1 MRRNLLRAM
10 LLVVPMFF
18 GASPAWSQSAGSAEN
33 TSSVI
38 IRTTYYDDAP
48 GGRHVAFADPTEAT
62 QDDILSDLSDSTPV
76 QEAKPIVPAEAPVEP
91 VPAGVPVATP
101 AAAAAS
107 GPVLQGQVPSSPLN
121 GPQGFESSGAVSF
134 ADGDDN
140 LGCEGGCDS
149 CDCWPG
155 CDNCPSSSLTVFAGV
170 ESWRG
175 VSEIDWPNNNGG
187 SFGFNYGTSFGILKD
202 AGIGFQI
209 GGSYGIY
216 DWSGRSS
223 VADQTSAQQQIFLT
237 TGFFTKA
244 DADSHWS
251 AGVVYDFMINTNFG
265 AAASD
270 GTLGQWRGQIG
281 YALSTRNEIGLWGA
295 ARDRSINQSDLTYHG
310 VDQLN
315 LFWHHKFEQGA
326 DSSLWI
332 GVPDHTKLGGTG
344 SLGELILGCTFS
356 VPISDYAALY
366 TNAQYMAPSSRPG
379 DLGSTEDTWN
389 IGFGIAFY
397 VGGNARTRTV
407 AGSCWSPLMNVANNG
422 TFMVDSNVNNLPE

>member
-1 MRRNLLRAM
+1 MV
-10 LLVVPMFF
+10 LVAPVLV
-18 GASPAWSQSAGSAEN
+18 GASPAWSQAAKSAED

-38 IRTTYYDDAP
+38 IRTTYYDDLP
-48 GGRHVAFADPTEAT
+48 GAKHLTFSDPTEAT
-62 QDDILSDLSDSTPV
+62 QDTILSDLSDAPAV
-76 QEAKPIVPAEAPVEP
+76 QAAKPIVPAQAPLEP
-91 VPAGVPVATP
+91 IPAG
-101 AAAAAS
+101 AAAS
-107 GPVLQGQVPSSPLN
+107 AAPAATVPASQTPPQSPFDGPTSSQNATFASKAAVTL
-121 GPQGFESSGAVSF
+121 GELSS
-134 ADGDDN
+134 
-140 LGCEGGCDS
+140 CCDA

-155 CDNCPSSSLTVFAGV
+155 CDDCPSSSLTVFAGV

-175 VSEIDWPNNNGG
+175 VSEVDWPNNNGA
-187 SFGFNYGTSFGILKD
+187 SFGFNYGTSFGMLKD
-202 AGIGFQI
+202 AGIGFQV

-216 DWSGRSS
+216 DWSGRGS
-223 VADQTSAQQQIFLT
+223 VADQTNAQQQIFIT

-244 DADSHWS
+244 DADFRWS
-251 AGVVYDFMINTNFG
+251 AGIVYDFMINNNFG

-281 YALSTRNEIGLWGA
+281 YALSTHNEVGLWGA
-295 ARDRSINQSDLTYHG
+295 ARDRSLNQADLTYRG

-326 DSSLWI
+326 DSSVWV

-344 SLGELILGCTFS
+344 SLGDFIAGCTFN

-366 TNAQYMAPSSRPG
+366 SNAQYMHPSSRPG
-379 DLGSTEDTWN
+379 ELGSSEDTWN
-389 IGFGIAFY
+389 VGFGIAFY

-422 TFMVDSNVNNLPE
+422 TFMVDSNVNTLP